1 MSETGATWK
10 IRSVSQPVALVSLV
24 AHFTRL
30 VSPPSAATASHPI
43 QWKRLI
49 ACF

>member
-10 IRSVSQPVALVSLV
+10 IRSVSLLVSLV